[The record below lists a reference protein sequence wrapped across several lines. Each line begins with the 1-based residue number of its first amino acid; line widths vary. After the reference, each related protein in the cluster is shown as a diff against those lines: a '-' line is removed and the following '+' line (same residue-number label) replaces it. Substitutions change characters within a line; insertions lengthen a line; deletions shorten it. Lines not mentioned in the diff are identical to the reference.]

1 MENLSSLK
9 QIFVVNL
16 SMKFVAKL
24 EGFLKYF
31 KVF

>member
-24 EGFLKYF
+24 VGFLKYF
-31 KVF
+31 